1 MEYFNLHITKYMD
14 EEMSKLVAVKII
26 QTYTQLM
33 KRQSLSQSSIS
44 LDNTPTLLFI
54 LDNSALKIGNG
65 CWLVLRIFCV
75 CS

>member
-1 MEYFNLHITKYMD
+1 
-14 EEMSKLVAVKII
+14 MSKLVAVKII